1 MSGLITFA
9 STGGTG
15 YTPADLSA
23 DLVGGVAQ
31 VLPYVGAGVGGG
43 VALLF
48 VFMGIRKGFAFFRG
62 IGK

>member
-1 MSGLITFA
+1 MLSNIINA
-9 STGGTG
+9 AAG
-15 YTPADLSA
+15 YGAGDLTADLT
-23 DLVGGVAQ
+23 GGVAQ

-48 VFMGIRKGFAFFRG
+48 VFMGIRKGFAFFRS